1 MEADVKDGVIENLVK
16 KLESLEPGSGKAI
29 IEAAKFNNFI
39 SHEEYVILAA
49 GLKNQDG
56 TIGAKFP
63 SETIKSTLNK
73 TTGAWLESDPCYNE
87 YAMCLAINYVM
98 ASNTKFIAEVS
109 SKLGI
114 MNILVCYDIAAG
126 MLRDKNR
133 PRWIRKHFGL

>member
-1 MEADVKDGVIENLVK
+1 MDAEVKDCVIESLMK

-29 IEAAKFNNFI
+29 VEAAKFNNFI
-39 SHEEYVILAA
+39 SHDEYMVLAV

-56 TIGAKFP
+56 SIGAKFP
-63 SETIKSTLNK
+63 MESIKAALSK
-73 TTGAWLESDPCYNE
+73 ATGAWIESDPCYNE
-87 YAMCLAINYVM
+87 HAMCLAINYVM
-98 ASNTKFIAEVS
+98 ACNTRFITEVS

-126 MLRDKNR
+126 MLKDKNR